1 MAAKSQQSL
10 PNQMVAS
17 RTSLKNPIL
26 VNQRSQRSLK
36 NQRNLMEKKSHQ
48 FLVMM
53 VSGRS
58 AKNQQLLKMVR
69 SSVKRTHVCSN
80 VLRVSCSMAVEKQN
94 AKRTMMKHSVSIKN
108 LEHVMH
114 AQKTVAANQQNQMMA
129 SPTSQINQKNRINQI
144 PVSQKNQRNQK
155 NRKSRRNQTS
165 LIDHQFSAMKVN
177 GPSVR
182 NQLLLKMAGS
192 NVRKINVY

>member
-1 MAAKSQQSL
+1 M
-10 PNQMVAS
+10 
-17 RTSLKNPIL
+17 
-26 VNQRSQRSLK
+26 
-36 NQRNLMEKKSHQ
+36 
-48 FLVMM
+48 
-53 VSGRS
+53 G
-58 AKNQQLLKMVR
+58 
-69 SSVKRTHVCSN
+69 
-80 VLRVSCSMAVEKQN
+80 RVSCSMAVEKQN

-114 AQKTVAANQQNQMMA
+114 AQKTVAANQQNQMVA
-129 SPTSQINQKNRINQI
+129 SPTSRINQI

-155 NRKSRRNQTS
+155 NRKSRRNQIS